1 MPKLSAFKI
10 TKRSIEALPAETDAV
25 YRDSELKG
33 FCLRTKPSGAKI
45 YLVRYRT
52 FGGLDRSYAFAQ
64 FGELTPEEARHAA
77 KLLLGRIAGG
87 EDPAGDR
94 RTERKAESVSD
105 LWDLYL
111 SAVELGIKDHSRAV
125 VRGRGGQPKRP
136 STMRN
141 DIGVY
146 KRHILPLM
154 GRLKLKDLKSKDVA
168 RFMTDVTIGKTAT
181 VQKTVRHGKARVTG
195 GAGVA
200 TRALGLLGS
209 MMNYAKLLGL
219 IEHNPCLGHRRTPTK
234 RRKVRLNPEQ
244 YFALGEALRLSE
256 DMGEPWQGLEAIWS
270 IALTGC
276 RKSEIAKLHPT
287 EVDATGQALR
297 LEDTK
302 TGESLRPLGAAA
314 LAVLKPRLGNHE
326 FVFYGVSDEDS
337 YFKGLPGVWKRVM
350 ARVDPLVK
358 MPHLTLHC
366 LRHAY
371 ASQAGDLGFG
381 LPVIKELIGHSAGTG
396 VTEGYIHH
404 LDVLMIAAADKVAGA
419 IYNYMTGAATALS
432 AKSLSDQE
440 TVEADALVWQ
450 SGAGG
455 QVVSLQ
461 EAAVMLG
468 VGRPTVERLIDE
480 GSLDAM
486 TFGKQRRIAVADI
499 LAFRRDHTFS
509 KKQRQAMSRMASHHD
524 DADQLLSAE
533 EAALV
538 LRMGRPTVMRLIAS
552 GELRAVKVGAR
563 FRLPASA
570 VLSYRTAHTGRRG
583 GIDEELVFA

>member
-1 MPKLSAFKI
+1 MPEGI
-10 TKRSIEALPAETDAV
+10 DAL
-25 YRDSELKG
+25 YRDAELKG

-52 FGGLDRSYAFAQ
+52 VGGLDRSFAFARY
-64 FGELTPEEARHAA
+64 GELTPEEARHSA
-77 KLLLGRIAGG
+77 KLLLGKIAGG
-87 EDPAGDR
+87 EDPAGN
-94 RTERKAESVSD
+94 RTSERNAESVSD

-111 SAVELGIKDHSRAV
+111 SAVKLGIEDDTRAV
-125 VRGRGGQPKRP
+125 VRGRGGQPKRA

-141 DIGVY
+141 DMSVY
-146 KRHILPLM
+146 KRHILPLI
-154 GRLKLKDLKSKDVA
+154 GRLKLKDLKSKHVA
-168 RFMTDVTIGKTAT
+168 RFMTDVTVGKTA
-181 VQKTVRHGKARVTG
+181 VVEKTRRHGKARVTG

-209 MMNYAKLLGL
+209 MMTYAKLLGL
-219 IEHNPCLGHRRTPTK
+219 IEDNPCVGHRRTPSK

-244 YFALGEALRLSE
+244 FFALGEALRLSE
-256 DMGEPWQGLEAIWS
+256 DLGEPWQGLEAIWS
-270 IALTGC
+270 LALTGC
-276 RKSEIAKLHPT
+276 RKSEIAKLRPE
-287 EVDATGQALR
+287 EVDVSGQALR
-297 LEDTK
+297 LAETK
-302 TGESLRPLGAAA
+302 TGESLRPIGRAA
-314 LAVLKPRLGNHE
+314 LNILKPRLGNHA
-326 FVFYGVSDEDS
+326 FVFYGTMDEES
-337 YFKGLPGVWKRVM
+337 YFKALPAVWTRVM

-358 MPHLTLHC
+358 MPHLTLHG

-404 LDVLMIAAADKVAGA
+404 LDTLMIAAADKVAGA
-419 IYNYMTGAATALS
+419 IYNYMTGVATSLS
-432 AKSLSDQE
+432 AQSFSDAE
-440 TVEADALVWQ
+440 TVEADAMVWQ

-480 GSLDAM
+480 GSLDAL
-486 TFGKQRRIAVADI
+486 TFGKQRRVAVADI
-499 LAFRRDHTFS
+499 LTFRRDHAFS
-509 KKQRQAMSRMASHHD
+509 KKQRQAMSRVASNHD

-533 EAALV
+533 EAALI
-538 LRMGRPTVMRLIAS
+538 LRMGRPTIMRLIAS

-570 VLSYRTAHTGRRG
+570 VLSYRTVHAGRRG
-583 GIDEELVFA
+583 PVDEAAVLGEWSQPN